1 VNQIAHNTIVWIDNR
16 TGLQT
21 AIRSFFLEEVPAST
35 GWPQVFGSIALFLF
49 VSQAVTGI
57 LLAFNYSP
65 GPGDAYSSVTYIVHQ
80 VAAGRI
86 VRGLHHWGST
96 LMIIVVACHMCQVFI
111 YGAYKKPREVTWMLG
126 VVLFLLT
133 LAFWLTGY
141 LLPWD
146 NKAYWGTVVTTQ
158 LVQQAPV
165 AGPYLITLIGAANGV
180 GALTFARFYA
190 LHTLVIPALM
200 IFTVAAHLAL
210 VRRHGVMPAVPED
223 QAKRAFYPHQLFR
236 DVVAIFIAFLA
247 LFLAAALIDVP
258 LERMADPT
266 DTTYVPRPEWYFLFL
281 FQSLKFFHGPFEVV
295 GSVGLPTVAIL
306 ALLAIPFVDRGRMR
320 KLTERTA
327 AIAVALVA
335 VAGWSALTVAAV
347 ASTPNSVTLSAP
359 STLDRKLVAQGAALY
374 VKAGCDSCHRVNGL
388 GGHIGPA
395 LNGVTKRRSKEWLE
409 RHFVAPSA
417 LSPGSIMPPYRFSK
431 EDQDALVTYL
441 FSLPD

>member
-1 VNQIAHNTIVWIDNR
+1 VNTLVQQTIGWVDNR
-16 TGLQT
+16 TGLRT
-21 AIRSFFLEEVPAST
+21 AIRKFFLEDVPAST
-35 GWPQVFGSIALFLF
+35 GWPQVFGSVALFLLLN
-49 VSQAVTGI
+49 QALTGI

-65 GPGDAYSSVTYIVHQ
+65 GPGDAYSSLTYIIHQ
-80 VAAGRI
+80 VAAGHLM
-86 VRGLHHWGST
+86 RGLHHWGST
-96 LMIIVVACHMCQVFI
+96 LMIIVVACHMLQVFV
-111 YGAYKKPREVTWMLG
+111 YGAYKKPREVTWALG
-126 VVLFLLT
+126 VVLLLIT
-133 LAFWLTGY
+133 LGFGLTGY

-158 LVQQAPV
+158 ITQQVPF
-165 AGPYLITLIGAANGV
+165 AGAYISTLIGAANGV

-190 LHTLVIPALM
+190 LHTLVLPALM
-200 IFTVAAHLAL
+200 IFTVAAHLTL
-210 VRRHGVMPAVPED
+210 VRRHGVAPAAPDD
-223 QAKRAFYPHQLFR
+223 QHKRPFYPHQLFH

-306 ALLAIPFVDRGRMR
+306 AMLAIPFIDRGRMR

-327 AIAVALVA
+327 AIAVAILTI
-335 VAGWSALTVAAV
+335 AGWSSLTLAAV
-347 ASTPNSVTLSAP
+347 ASTPASLTSPPPTA
-359 STLDRKLVAQGAALY
+359 LDSKLVAKGAVLY
-374 VKAGCDSCHRVNGL
+374 VKAGCDSCHQVNGV

-395 LNGVTKRRSKEWLE
+395 LNRVAKRRSKEWIE
-409 RHFVAPSA
+409 RHFVAPGA
-417 LSPGSIMPPYRFSK
+417 LSPGSIMPPYRFPK